1 MKLIITIDTE
11 GDNQWD
17 PSRPRSTANIRYIPR
32 FQALCDRYGFPPTY
46 LCTYDVAED
55 PAFDEILVPLHQ
67 SGHAEVGAHL
77 HPWTNPP
84 IDARWDS
91 GEAAAAYPSELPAGV
106 FARKLECLTTLLTTK
121 LGAAPRSYR
130 AGRWGLSAAH
140 IPILLH
146 LGYIV
151 DCSVTPL
158 VNWRDRGARERGQ
171 DFSAAPVGPYFMAWG
186 DPAREGSSGLLEV
199 PVTIL
204 YTNTVMRR
212 APLLRAAYARYRK
225 ASPARLLNRMFWIAP
240 QWFRPFSDMSV
251 AKLKAVYETARRL
264 ELPAL
269 EMMFHSSELMP
280 NGSPH
285 NTTVEAVDDLF
296 QRLEHTFAHLAEQRV
311 EGITLSA
318 FAEPLRRQALVHRE
332 RWGLDYSAEE
342 LTWAPR
348 P

>member
-17 PSRPRSTANIRYIPR
+17 PSRPRSTANLHCIPR

-46 LCTYDVAED
+46 LCTYDVAEA
-55 PAFDEILVPLHQ
+55 PAFDEILVPLHRSRQ
-67 SGHAEVGAHL
+67 AEVGAHL

-84 IDARWDS
+84 LDARWDY
-91 GEAAAAYPSELPAGV
+91 GEAAPAYPSELPAGV
-106 FARKLECLTTLLTTK
+106 FARKLQCLTGLLASK

-146 LGYIV
+146 FGYIV

-171 DFSAAPVGPYFMAWG
+171 DFSEAPVAPYFMAWG

-204 YTNTVMRR
+204 HTNTLMRR

-225 ASPARLLNRMFWIAP
+225 TSPARLLNRMFWIAP

-251 AKLKAVYETARRL
+251 ARLKAVYETARRL
-264 ELPAL
+264 QLPAL

-280 NGSPH
+280 DGSPH
-285 NTTVEAVDDLF
+285 NTTVEAVDRLY

-318 FAEPLRRQALVHRE
+318 FADPLRRQAPVHGE
-332 RWGLDYSAEE
+332 RPRLECSTDE
-342 LTWAPR
+342 LTWAPH